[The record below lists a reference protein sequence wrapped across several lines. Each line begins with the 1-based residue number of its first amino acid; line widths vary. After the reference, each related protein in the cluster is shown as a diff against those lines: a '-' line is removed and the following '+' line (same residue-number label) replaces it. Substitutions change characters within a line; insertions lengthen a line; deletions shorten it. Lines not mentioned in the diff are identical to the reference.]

1 MTQTN
6 AVSQVAQLIQQAS
19 QAQQQLE
26 SYNQT
31 AVDELVT
38 AVAWALVNPENN
50 KMLSELAVAE
60 TGLGNVADK
69 ITKNHRKTLG
79 LLRDLKDAKT
89 VGVIRRDPEQGIVEI
104 ARSVGVVGAIVP
116 STNPIAYK
124 HEGRPGR
131 DPLYKIP
138 AHRRE
143 QGAAQHG
150 DSDYTGRSDNR
161 RGRRKLVTFTALAE

>member
-19 QAQQQLE
+19 QAQQQFE

-60 TGLGNVADK
+60 TGLGNVADR
-69 ITKNHRKTLG
+69 ITEKHW
-79 LLRDLKDAKT
+79 AYC
-89 VGVIRRDPEQGIVEI
+89 VI
-104 ARSVGVVGAIVP
+104 
-116 STNPIAYK
+116 
-124 HEGRPGR
+124 
-131 DPLYKIP
+131 
-138 AHRRE
+138 
-143 QGAAQHG
+143 
-150 DSDYTGRSDNR
+150 
-161 RGRRKLVTFTALAE
+161 